1 MIMVMVGL
9 FYLAK
14 GLFTI
19 LYWVAPILLV
29 ITLIIN
35 HKVVLN
41 YGKWI
46 LNQFKNQNW
55 PVAIGASALTV
66 LAYPFVILFLFGKTM
81 IMKKISESFP
91 GATESMNQQTKK
103 EDEFTD
109 YEDITEES
117 LELPELPKETQ
128 DKIDNNDYEN
138 LF

>member
-1 MIMVMVGL
+1 MAQQQNQPFVSLVGALTMIMVMVGL

-14 GLFTI
+14 GIFTI
-19 LYWVAPILLV
+19 LYWVAPILLL
-29 ITLIIN
+29 ITLFIN

-46 LNQFKNQNW
+46 LNQYKNQNW

-81 IMKKISESFP
+81 IMKKISDTFP
-91 GATESMNQQTKK
+91 GANENMNHQ
-103 EDEFTD
+103 E
-109 YEDITEES
+109 
-117 LELPELPKETQ
+117 
-128 DKIDNNDYEN
+128 KIDNNDYEN